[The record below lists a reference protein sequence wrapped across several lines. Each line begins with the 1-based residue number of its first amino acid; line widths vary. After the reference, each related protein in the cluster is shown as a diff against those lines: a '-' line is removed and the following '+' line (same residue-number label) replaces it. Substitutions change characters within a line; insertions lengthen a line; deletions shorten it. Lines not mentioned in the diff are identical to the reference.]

1 MVLHHLRIQM
11 GRAAKAVFGAG
22 AGLLLL
28 PAVLALHGIVNQS
41 FSQVPVD
48 LSGKVTT
55 KQGAAAFDV
64 VLTLQDAKLSD
75 TSDTAGNY
83 RLFRQGTGIFN
94 SNRLISQ
101 QRTDNGILG
110 KAVCFGGRLTDRVRN
125 SGVLVIDL
133 RGRMVAPARA
143 LSGNAKHR
151 VPDGIY
157 LLYCGSAVKTAPAGK
172 ALAAAV
178 SDTISLSYQGT
189 FLKKIP
195 AATLTGTLTIALDG
209 DLPARKHSV
218 LVASYSNNMAYIL
231 SAANQVEWEYAMP
244 GPVQDAWLLP
254 NGNILLCGGSDVR
267 EVTRSKQVAWKY
279 TTGAGEIHNCQP
291 LPGNAVL
298 FGENVSGKLFEIN
311 RATNTVLRTVQT
323 PCQGDS
329 HLRFRM
335 VRKTRDSTYLIAA
348 RGENNVYELSKTG
361 AVLRKISC
369 DTLKKKLGINW
380 DGVHSALKLDNGNIL
395 IGGGY
400 NSVFIELDNKDSAVW
415 KLSAAD
421 IPEIGFNF
429 AAAGQLLP
437 GGTFV
442 FAAYTS
448 TYKLVEITRSKKV
461 LWKQQNSAIGN
472 PTHAYIIDC
481 WGTSGTPVCDPPP
494 PETLLR

>member
-1 MVLHHLRIQM
+1 MKDRYCMIPSHLGFHALR
-11 GRAAKAVFGAG
+11 R
-22 AGLLLL
+22 GLLLL
-28 PAVLALHGIVNQS
+28 PAALALLGIVNQP

-64 VLTLQDAKLSD
+64 VMTLLNAKVSD

-83 RLFRQGTGIFN
+83 RLLRQGSGIF
-94 SNRLISQ
+94 SNKNLISR
-101 QRTDNGILG
+101 QRPGNGIVG
-110 KAVCFGGRLTDRVRN
+110 RAACFGGSLTDRVRN
-125 SGVLVIDL
+125 SGAMVIDP
-133 RGRMVAPARA
+133 RGRMVGPARM
-143 LSGNAKHR
+143 LSGMDKKR
-151 VPDGIY
+151 FPDGIY
-157 LLYCGSAVKTAPAGK
+157 FLYNDLATKTLPDGAHE
-172 ALAAAV
+172 ALALAV
-178 SDTISLSYQGT
+178 PDTISLSYQGT
-189 FLKKIP
+189 LLKKVP
-195 AATLTGTLTIALDG
+195 ASALTATLNITLDA

-218 LVASYSNNMAYIL
+218 LVASYSKNAAYIL
-231 SAANQVEWEYAMP
+231 SADNTVEWEYAMP
-244 GPVQDAWLLP
+244 GSVQDAWLLP
-254 NGNILLCGGSDVR
+254 GGNILLCGGSDVR
-267 EVTRSKQVAWKY
+267 EVTRSKQVVWKY
-279 TTGAGEIHNCQP
+279 TASAGEIHNCYP
-291 LPGNAVL
+291 LPGNVVL

-311 RATNTVLRTVQT
+311 RATNTVLLTIQT

-335 VRKTRDSTYLIAA
+335 VRKTGDGTYLVAA
-348 RGENNVYELSKTG
+348 RSENNVYELNKTG

-380 DGVHSALKLDNGNIL
+380 DGVHSALKLNNGNIL

-400 NSVFIELDNKDSAVW
+400 NSVFIEIDNKDNVVW

-448 TYKLVEITRSKKV
+448 TYKIVEVTRAKKV
-461 LWKQQNSAIGN
+461 LWKLQNSAIGD
-472 PTHAYIIDC
+472 PTHAYVIDC
-481 WGTSGTPVCDPPP
+481 WGSGTPVCDPPA
-494 PETLLR
+494 PETLVR